1 MEPELMGRI
10 TQRVELEPLTR
21 DDLKRILLNSKNSLL
36 KQYQHFFAEQA
47 IELQVSSKRIEE
59 LLDEAVSSDSGARG
73 LQTAVENM
81 VQPLLFR
88 LAEKTVEPEEWI
100 A

>member
-1 MEPELMGRI
+1 MYHR
-10 TQRVELEPLTR
+10 
-21 DDLKRILLNSKNSLL
+21 
-36 KQYQHFFAEQA
+36 FFAEQG
-47 IELQVSSKRIEE
+47 IDLQVSSKRIEE
-59 LLDEAVSSDSGARG
+59 LLDEAVATGSGARG
-73 LQTAVENM
+73 LQTAIENM